1 MVVTAAVSRLPSLSQ
16 TAVSRFPSLSQTAVG
31 RLPSLSQ
38 SAIGR
43 FPGQG
48 PTAIGR
54 FPGYSLNAKGRVRD
68 RCCRCRGSPMTPIK
82 GLGFELGNIGLALP
96 ATDKNILPSPE
107 KKQGFIRS
115 LIETAPI

>member
-54 FPGYSLNAKGRVRD
+54 FPGQRLNAKGRVRD
-68 RCCRCRGSPMTPIK
+68 RCCRCGGSPVTPIK

-96 ATDKNILPSPE
+96 ERDKNILPPPE
-107 KKQGFIRS
+107 VRHGFMRA
-115 LIETAPI
+115 LIATAPL